1 MKKLLVQIL
10 RFGLV
15 GFFCFFIDYGILV
28 FLTEIIGLYY
38 LISSGLS
45 FVVSVIVNYI
55 LSFLY
60 VFETGTDNKWKK
72 FLAFVLLSTVGL
84 GINQLIMWFCGD
96 ILNIY
101 YMISKVVAT
110 AIVMIYN
117 FITRKLI
124 LERAVADSV

>member
-1 MKKLLVQIL
+1 MKKLLIQIL